1 MTRKS
6 RFILTNQPKKKIGL
20 VIDVTDDEN
29 FNWLHSRRTP
39 EEKKRDEEISMRF
52 KERIKQL
59 ELEEKLRRESNDLS
73 KSSQAPAC
81 NEERSNRVG
90 R

>member
-1 MTRKS
+1 MARTS
-6 RFILTNQPKKKIGL
+6 TFILANQPKRKIGS

-59 ELEEKLRRESNDLS
+59 ELEEKVRRGRDDSE
-73 KSSQAPAC
+73 PA
-81 NEERSNRVG
+81 
-90 R
+90 